1 MKKLLPNIGLLLM
14 VVAMTITSVA
24 CGIRGRTNRHN
35 IKKISDNDPW
45 YDSKAVTI
53 DLGINTGKPI
63 SNYSVKLAGCD
74 EKLLIIYV
82 DGEYLNSA
90 EDSKGGNEEDAFAY
104 IKILN
109 REINEVK
116 TVDMMPALNG
126 WSYVEGVAFRDG
138 KLTLKGNYSDPRTYK
153 VTRIEEDVDIE
164 SGDVLATREIDKD
177 NPLSAKV
184 SFELGDYVIGVG
196 INTDELK
203 RGYGRIVV
211 DPSKGDPEEIE
222 IKDEGLD
229 FYNIPIVLPLSD
241 SKVLLPAITDAGDRF
256 YELDLKSYE
265 VKSLDTKD
273 YEWIDLGL
281 IGEIRDCRFGSE
293 GKTYFTTPE
302 GISVIDMANKKIENS
317 VDYDWCGL
325 NKKTLEFL
333 TLEEADDDSFLL
345 CGQKNANYML
355 ETNSSKQASE
365 FHIVQL
371 TKASKNPHAGKTIL
385 TLYAGEYINE
395 STYDAI
401 LKYNKNSK
409 GYYIV
414 ATDEYDDADNYGGD
428 TSVNTSVLS
437 AGSGMSN
444 KLAMDIINGEGPDI
458 FLNTSEI
465 GQLNNERYLV
475 DLSQYFSDLSD
486 EKYFTNVVDAAR
498 SDGKL
503 YQMPVCFS
511 IEGILTNEKYA
522 GSSGIGFTFDEY
534 KEFVSG
540 PLNGKDV
547 IRVGQAAYFTNLFNG
562 MNDKFIKDGKADF
575 SCSEF
580 RELASY
586 VNDNVSDKA
595 VSEDSAD
602 TADYST
608 AVYSTFYGMMDY
620 FGGIAAQNGSATILG
635 RPSSDGRG
643 PMAKAYTSA
652 AVSADAVDINACV
665 EFIRMLL
672 SDEVQEEL
680 ALSEHFVLNRSAFRD
695 YGMLAVE
702 CFNGPSGDWMFS
714 NSSNGNP
721 DNRMRFSENDIAK
734 LEKIIQSC
742 SRVSS
747 VDPAIDN
754 ILAEEMPAY
763 FKGQKDLDSVIVIV
777 QDRAQKVLDERR

>member
-1 MKKLLPNIGLLLM
+1 
-14 VVAMTITSVA
+14 
-24 CGIRGRTNRHN
+24 
-35 IKKISDNDPW
+35 
-45 YDSKAVTI
+45 
-53 DLGINTGKPI
+53 
-63 SNYSVKLAGCD
+63 
-74 EKLLIIYV
+74 
-82 DGEYLNSA
+82 
-90 EDSKGGNEEDAFAY
+90 
-104 IKILN
+104 
-109 REINEVK
+109 
-116 TVDMMPALNG
+116 
-126 WSYVEGVAFRDG
+126 
-138 KLTLKGNYSDPRTYK
+138 
-153 VTRIEEDVDIE
+153 
-164 SGDVLATREIDKD
+164 
-177 NPLSAKV
+177 
-184 SFELGDYVIGVG
+184 
-196 INTDELK
+196 
-203 RGYGRIVV
+203 
-211 DPSKGDPEEIE
+211 
-222 IKDEGLD
+222 
-229 FYNIPIVLPLSD
+229 
-241 SKVLLPAITDAGDRF
+241 
-256 YELDLKSYE
+256 
-265 VKSLDTKD
+265 
-273 YEWIDLGL
+273 
-281 IGEIRDCRFGSE
+281 
-293 GKTYFTTPE
+293 
-302 GISVIDMANKKIENS
+302 
-317 VDYDWCGL
+317 
-325 NKKTLEFL
+325 
-333 TLEEADDDSFLL
+333 
-345 CGQKNANYML
+345 
-355 ETNSSKQASE
+355 
-365 FHIVQL
+365 
-371 TKASKNPHAGKTIL
+371 
-385 TLYAGEYINE
+385 
-395 STYDAI
+395 
-401 LKYNKNSK
+401 
-409 GYYIV
+409 
-414 ATDEYDDADNYGGD
+414 
-428 TSVNTSVLS
+428 
-437 AGSGMSN
+437 MSN

-547 IRVGQAAYFTNLFNG
+547 IRVGQTAYFTNLFNG

-586 VNDNVSDKA
+586 VNENVFDKA